1 MAEPRGWLATIRGP
15 KHGAPSSWHIVFRRE
30 GKLEETAHS
39 WLSTPAGPHP
49 KGLPARRAPNYFVGQ
64 GRKKRKKKKKA
75 GKPCEICS
83 ISVLIPSYTAGLV
96 LEVTIKSYRGKE
108 KDSKLLPVRSSPH
121 SSVPSL
127 LQETPSAMGSATRLQ
142 LRGCFTV
149 PCLTPS
155 QAETCAK
162 RQVQF
167 PPGGQASGA
176 WK

>member
-49 KGLPARRAPNYFVGQ
+49 KGLPARRAPNYFVGR

-96 LEVTIKSYRGKE
+96 LEVTIKSYRGK
-108 KDSKLLPVRSSPH
+108 KRTRSSYPLGSH
-121 SSVPSL
+121 PTLVCHPFSKRL
-127 LQETPSAMGSATRLQ
+127 LQLWD
-142 LRGCFTV
+142 L
-149 PCLTPS
+149 
-155 QAETCAK
+155 
-162 RQVQF
+162 
-167 PPGGQASGA
+167 PPGCNQEDALQCPT
-176 WK
+176 